1 MAKRI
6 SIYNYKEKIGKTT
19 SAYYMAKALSEE
31 GKRVLMIDADPQCS
45 LTKLSLDLNND
56 RLKETVVDLH
66 KAVLKA
72 FEGQPIPI
80 TAVPPQMVSDT
91 LFLTPGS
98 NEILKLE
105 ATLSFAHKKDNNMK
119 IFGNIAGAFNE
130 FFNKMEEEY
139 NLDYIIIDFPSTMK
153 EISKNLLMVSDY
165 IAIPT
170 IIDLFMNDTFILLI
184 KEFHDL
190 NELRNNMLSKYSD
203 SYYSFPD
210 KQPKFIGFI
219 KQDYLFDKKIE
230 NKNVKE
236 ISMFTR
242 NIKIIGMLLENG
254 KLGANDYI
262 LSQIPN
268 LTKSKELFNIFIKEM
283 AERIISLE

>member
-1 MAKRI
+1 MARRI

-45 LTKLSLDLNND
+45 LTKLSLTLNNG
-56 RLKETVVDLH
+56 RLNETVTDLH
-66 KAVLKA
+66 KAVLRA

-80 TAVPPQMVSDT
+80 TSVVPQMFSDK

-105 ATLSFAHKKDNNMK
+105 ITLSFAHKKDNNMK

-153 EISKNLLMVSDY
+153 EISKNLLMV
-165 IAIPT
+165 
-170 IIDLFMNDTFILLI
+170 
-184 KEFHDL
+184 
-190 NELRNNMLSKYSD
+190 
-203 SYYSFPD
+203 
-210 KQPKFIGFI
+210 
-219 KQDYLFDKKIE
+219 
-230 NKNVKE
+230 
-236 ISMFTR
+236 
-242 NIKIIGMLLENG
+242 
-254 KLGANDYI
+254 
-262 LSQIPN
+262 
-268 LTKSKELFNIFIKEM
+268 
-283 AERIISLE
+283 

>member
-1 MAKRI
+1 MSRRI

-19 SAYYMAKALSEE
+19 SAYYIAKALSEE

-45 LTKLSLDLNND
+45 LTKLSLTLNND
-56 RLKETVVDLH
+56 KLKETVVDLH

-80 TAVPPQMVSDT
+80 TAEVPQELSEG

-105 ATLSFAHKKDNNMK
+105 ITLSFAHKKDNNMK

-130 FFNKMEEEY
+130 FFNKMEEKY

-190 NELRNNMLSKYSD
+190 NELRNNMLS
-203 SYYSFPD
+203 
-210 KQPKFIGFI
+210 
-219 KQDYLFDKKIE
+219 
-230 NKNVKE
+230 
-236 ISMFTR
+236 
-242 NIKIIGMLLENG
+242 NIVIHTIHF
-254 KLGANDYI
+254 
-262 LSQIPN
+262 QINNPN
-268 LTKSKELFNIFIKEM
+268 LSDF
-283 AERIISLE
+283 

>member
-6 SIYNYKEKIGKTT
+6 SLYNYKEKIGKST
-19 SAYYMAKALSEE
+19 SAYYMAKALSDA

-45 LTKLSLDLNND
+45 LTKLSLNLNNS
-56 RLKETVVDLH
+56 RIKESVVDLH
-66 KAVLKA
+66 KAVLRA

-80 TAVPPQMVSDT
+80 SAVDPQVFSDK

-98 NEILKLE
+98 SEILKLE
-105 ATLSFAHKKDNNMK
+105 ITLSFAHKKENNMK

-130 FFNKMEEEY
+130 FFNKMEEKY
-139 NLDYIIIDFPSTMK
+139 NLDYIIIDFSATMK

-190 NELRNNMLSKYSD
+190 NELRNNMIKKYND

-210 KQPKFIGFI
+210 RQPKFIGFL

-242 NIKIIGMLLENG
+242 NIKIIGMLLENE
-254 KLGANDYI
+254 KLRANDYI

-268 LTKSKELFNIFIKEM
+268 LNKNKELFNIFIKEM
-283 AERIISLE
+283 AERIIGLE